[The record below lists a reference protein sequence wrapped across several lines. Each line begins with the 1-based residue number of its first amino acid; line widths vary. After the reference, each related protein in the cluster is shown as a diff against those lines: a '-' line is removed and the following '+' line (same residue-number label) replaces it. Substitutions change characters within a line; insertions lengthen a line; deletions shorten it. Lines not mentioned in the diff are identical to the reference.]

1 MTEVPEKIEIKEIPK
16 PVLKSGEVLVKVEY
30 SGICGSDLHAYKNS
44 KGYEFVEFP
53 RILGHEISGIVVETF
68 NGEYK
73 DLKNERVVAEAIY
86 FCGECE
92 NCCNGRTNI
101 CVDVEVMGLHFNG
114 GMAEY
119 VKCKAELL
127 QRIPAEVPSI
137 LAALA
142 EPMSVAIHAVE
153 TMSHVK
159 KGDNVWVQGTGIIGF
174 LVGLVCKNIGANVVI
189 SGLSQDKEN
198 RLIHASLFG
207 MVPYVENESPPSVE
221 KVDVLFE
228 CSGSP
233 KGAESGVKR
242 VKKGGDLVFVALYEK
257 DINIPLNLAV
267 RNEIRLLTT
276 YSCKSNE
283 YDQALKIINRYQK
296 ELLGLITIYPLYKV
310 ESAFKE
316 ALTQKN
322 LKPLLKISG

>member
-1 MTEVPEKIEIKEIPK
+1 MKEVPK

-30 SGICGSDLHAYKNS
+30 SGICGSDLHAFKNS

-68 NGEYK
+68 NEEYK
-73 DLKNERVVAEAIY
+73 ELKNERVVAEAIY
-86 FCGECE
+86 FCGKCE

-101 CVDVEVMGLHFNG
+101 CVDFEVMGLHFNG

-127 QRIPAEVPSI
+127 HRVPTGVSQV
-137 LAALA
+137 LAVLT
-142 EPMSVAIHAVE
+142 EPMAVAIHAVK
-153 TMSHVK
+153 TMSNVK
-159 KGDNVWVQGTGIIGF
+159 KGDSVWVQGTGIIGF
-174 LVGLVCKNIGANVVI
+174 LVGLVCKHIGANVVI

-198 RLIHASLFG
+198 RLIHASLFD
-207 MVPYVENESPPSVE
+207 MIPYVENESPPLIE

-228 CSGSP
+228 CSGSS
-233 KGAESGVKR
+233 KGVESGIKR

-257 DINIPLNLAV
+257 DINIPLNLVV
-267 RNEIRLLTT
+267 RNEVRLLTT
-276 YSCKSNE
+276 YSCISDE
-283 YDQALKIINRYQK
+283 YNQALKIINRYQK
-296 ELLGLITIYPLYKV
+296 ELIELITVYPLNKA

-316 ALTQKN
+316 ALSQKN
-322 LKPLLKISG
+322 LKPVLKVSS